1 MSTGQLQ
8 PRKRGLEPVDVFDE
22 PRYDPVKVDAGQF
35 GHARHRSPVTLC
47 GLNCEDGVMT
57 VTEQPAVSTHFRTCP
72 LCEAT
77 CGLEITVTDGA
88 VSRIRGDRDDVYSN
102 GFICPKG
109 STIDDLDRDP
119 DRITVPMIRTGT
131 DWREVSWAEAFAEI
145 DRRFTAIRTAHGN
158 DAVAVYIGNP
168 SAHNLSSAL
177 YSSRFIRALRTKN
190 RFSASTVDQM
200 PKQVSS
206 ALMFGGALTIPLPD
220 VERTSYLLMLGANPY
235 DSNGSLLTAPD
246 LPGRLEAMRE
256 RGGKLVVV
264 DPRRSKTADHA
275 DEWVGLRPGTDAAW
289 LLAIVQVLF
298 ADNLVQLGRRD
309 GGGVSA
315 DLVNGVEAVRAVAAD
330 FSPER
335 VAAATG
341 VPAAVTRRIAHELSA
356 APSAAVYGRIG
367 TCTQEFGTLSSWL
380 IDVVNV
386 LTGNLDRPGG
396 AMFAQPATSSPFVR
410 SEPTKGRT
418 QEFGR
423 FTSRVSGKS
432 EFLGEFPCTTLP
444 EEIETPGEGQVRALF
459 TLAGNPVLSNPD
471 SNRIDAALATLELM
485 VSVDIY
491 LNETSK
497 HAHVFLPASRILTR
511 SHYDYTLY
519 NLAIRSVANWSAPVF
534 PAAEGEMHEWEIM
547 LRLGAIAAGLGADVD
562 VDQLDD
568 DYAREVAGG
577 VAAKFDRTAD
587 DVLAMV
593 SHRRGPDRILDMH
606 LRAGAFGDH
615 FGSNP
620 GGLSIDVLEANP
632 HGIDYGGLQP
642 RIEQVL
648 RTASGKVELAPT
660 LVIADVARLAESLD
674 RLADGSKLL
683 LTGRRHVRSNN
694 SWMHNVRILMKGK
707 SRCTMHINPSDA
719 TRLGLVDGG
728 SARVSSRS
736 GAIEI
741 AVEVTDSV
749 MAGVVSIP
757 HGFGHGHQG
766 ARMGIAADHAGAN
779 TNIIVPG
786 DVIDPLSG
794 NGVLT
799 GIPVDVVAVS

>member
-1 MSTGQLQ
+1 MTTIDATST
-8 PRKRGLEPVDVFDE
+8 
-22 PRYDPVKVDAGQF
+22 
-35 GHARHRSPVTLC
+35 
-47 GLNCEDGVMT
+47 
-57 VTEQPAVSTHFRTCP
+57 STHFRTCP

-77 CGLEITVTDGA
+77 CGLEITVANGE
-88 VSRIRGDRDDVYSN
+88 VSRIRGDMADVYSK

-109 STIDDLDRDP
+109 STLDDLDRDP
-119 DRITVPMIRTGT
+119 DRINSPMIREG
-131 DWREVSWAEAFAEI
+131 DQWREVSWHEAFAEI
-145 DRRFTAIRTAHGN
+145 DKRLSAIRAAHGN

-168 SAHNLSSAL
+168 SAHNLSAAL
-177 YSSRFIRALRTKN
+177 YNGRFLRALRTKN

-220 VERTSYLLMLGANPY
+220 VDRTNYLLMLGANPY

-256 RGGKLVVV
+256 RGGRLVVV

-275 DEWVGLRPGTDAAW
+275 DEWIALRPGTDAAW
-289 LLAIVQVLF
+289 LLAIVNVLF
-298 ADNLVQLGRRD
+298 ADDLVHIGAC
-309 GGGVSA
+309 GGVPA
-315 DLVNGVEAVRAVAAD
+315 AMVNGVEAVRSVALG
-330 FSPER
+330 FTPER

-341 VPAAVTRRIAHELSA
+341 VAAATTRRIAHELA
-356 APSAAVYGRIG
+356 AASSAAVYGRIG

-396 AMFAQPATSSPFVR
+396 ALFARPATASAMVR
-410 SEPTKGRT
+410 SEPSRGRT

-423 FTSRVSGKS
+423 FVSRVSGKP
-432 EFLGEFPCTTLP
+432 EFFGELPCTALP
-444 EEIETPGEGQVRALF
+444 EEIETPGDGQVRALF

-471 SNRIDAALATLELM
+471 SDRIDAALAALEFM

-491 LNETSK
+491 LNETTK
-497 HAHVFLPASRILTR
+497 HADVFLPAPRILAK
-511 SHYDYTLY
+511 SHYDFTLY

-534 PAAEGEMHEWEIM
+534 PLADGEMFEWEIA
-547 LRLGAIAAGLGADVD
+547 LRLFAIASGLGVD
-562 VDQLDD
+562 VNVDELDD
-568 DYAREVAGG
+568 AYAREVAG
-577 VAAKFDRTAD
+577 ASASKFDRTVD
-587 DVLAMV
+587 DIMAMV
-593 SHRRGPDRILDMH
+593 SHRRGPDRILDLH

-620 GGLSIDVLEANP
+620 GGLSIDLLEANP
-632 HGIDYGGLQP
+632 HGIDYGAMQP
-642 RIEQVL
+642 QIDQVL
-648 RTASGKVELAPT
+648 RTASGKVELAPD
-660 LVIADVARLAESLD
+660 VFVADVRRLDESLD
-674 RLADGSKLL
+674 RLADQSRLL

-694 SWMHNVRILMKGK
+694 SWMHNVRVLMKGK
-707 SRCTMHINPSDA
+707 SRCTMHVNPADA

-728 SARVSSRS
+728 TARVSSRS

-741 AVEVTDSV
+741 AVEVTDAV

-766 ARMGIAADHAGAN
+766 ARMGIAADNAGAN
-779 TNIIVPG
+779 TNVIVPG

-799 GIPVDVVAVS
+799 GIPVDVVRA

>member
-1 MSTGQLQ
+1 LLSG
-8 PRKRGLEPVDVFDE
+8 
-22 PRYDPVKVDAGQF
+22 A
-35 GHARHRSPVTLC
+35 VT
-47 GLNCEDGVMT
+47 NRTVVATCEDFGVT
-57 VTEQPAVSTHFRTCP
+57 ITEATATSTHFRTCP

-77 CGLEITVTDGA
+77 CGLEITVKDGA
-88 VSRIRGDRDDVYSN
+88 VSRIRGDRDDVYSK

-109 STIDDLDRDP
+109 STIDDLDQDP
-119 DRITVPMIRTGT
+119 DRIRVPMIRDGAT
-131 DWREVSWAEAFAEI
+131 WREVSWAEAFAEI
-145 DRRFTAIRTAHGN
+145 DTKLTAIRTAHGN
-158 DAVAVYIGNP
+158 NSVAVYLGNP
-168 SAHNLSSAL
+168 SAHNLSAGL
-177 YSSRFIRALRTKN
+177 YQSRFIRSLRTNN

-220 VERTSYLLMLGANPY
+220 IDRTSYLLMLGANPY

-256 RGGKLVVV
+256 RGGRLVVV

-275 DEWVGLRPGTDAAW
+275 DEWIGLRPGTDAAW
-289 LLAIVQVLF
+289 LLAIVHVLF
-298 ADNLVQLGRRD
+298 ADGLVQVGTRD
-309 GGGVSA
+309 GGGVPA
-315 DLVNGVEAVRAVAAD
+315 DLVNGVAAVEAVAST
-330 FSPER
+330 FTPER
-335 VAAATG
+335 VAKATG
-341 VPAAVTRRIAHELSA
+341 VSAAVTRRIAHELA
-356 APSAAVYGRIG
+356 AASSAAVYGRIG

-396 AMFAQPATSSPFVR
+396 ALFALPATASPHVR
-410 SEPTKGRT
+410 STPARGRT

-423 FTSRVSGKS
+423 FTSRVSGKR
-432 EFLGEFPCTTLP
+432 EFFGELPCTALP
-444 EEIETPGEGQVRALF
+444 EEIETPGDGQVRALV

-471 SNRIDAALATLELM
+471 SERLDAALATLEFM

-491 LNETSK
+491 LNETTK
-497 HAHVFLPASRILTR
+497 HANVFLPAPRVLTR
-511 SHYDYTLY
+511 SHYDFTLY

-534 PAAEGEMHEWEIM
+534 PLAEGEMYEWEIA
-547 LRLGAIAAGLGADVD
+547 LRLSAIASGLGSDPNVAE
-562 VDQLDD
+562 LDD
-568 DYAREVAGG
+568 AYAREVASG
-577 VAAKFDRTAD
+577 VAPKFGRSVDE
-587 DVLAMV
+587 VLAMV
-593 SHRRGPDRILDMH
+593 SHRRGPDRILDLH

-620 GGLSIDVLEANP
+620 GGLSVDLLEQNP
-632 HGIDYGGLQP
+632 HGIDYGPMQP

-648 RTASGKVELAPT
+648 RTESGKVELAPAAF
-660 LVIADVARLAESLD
+660 IADVTRLDDALE
-674 RLADGSKLL
+674 RLGDDSHLL

-694 SWMHNVRILMKGK
+694 SWMHNIRILMKGK
-707 SRCTMHINPSDA
+707 SRCTMHVNPADA
-719 TRLGLVDGG
+719 ARLGLVDGG
-728 SARVSSRS
+728 AARVSSRS

-741 AVEVTDSV
+741 AVEVTDAV

-779 TNIIVPG
+779 TNVIVPG

-799 GIPVDVVAVS
+799 GVPVDVVAVPAA